1 MTTIGQIEYWKVSAK
16 FIRYAGGQ
24 ETTIDMW

>member
-1 MTTIGQIEYWKVSAK
+1 MGQIEYWKVSAK